1 MLIKVSAHR
10 HYRCAPVVTMRIGAP
25 SSALRRLPQQGER
38 TAPVAYA
45 TWHGVA
51 TVQRIVDAV
60 TVHNTLVLL

>member
-1 MLIKVSAHR
+1 
-10 HYRCAPVVTMRIGAP
+10 MRIGAP